1 MSESYGFNE
10 ETQRKAKNYLYSGL
24 RTSLCKST
32 VIFVLALLALG
43 LGLSTALE
51 KFIQSYVSEL
61 SLIVFLY
68 TLIGYGIFWLVSLP
82 FDYYK
87 EYVLEH
93 KFELSTETLGV
104 WFGDKVKMSILFAI
118 FILSF
123 VEGIY
128 NFMRLSPTYWW
139 LFLWFV
145 SVFLIVLIMY
155 VSPVLIMPLFFKFP
169 RLKNDELLNRLTKLA
184 NNAGIKII
192 GVFEMKAEAK
202 TKKATA
208 ALTGIGNTRRMLL
221 SDTFLSNYSNDEI
234 ESVMGHE
241 IGHHIYGHIWKLA
254 LLLSGFFL
262 FALFILNQIV
272 QPISAFFSL
281 EPINSVSS
289 LPLLALV
296 FGLLYVGF
304 TPLIN
309 TLSRRAE
316 SHCDQYE
323 LDLVQKPDA
332 YISSM
337 VKLCDQ
343 NLRYAY
349 PSPFTEFM
357 FYDHPSGK
365 KRVERALT
373 YKRLRHSSVNS

>member
-10 ETQRKAKNYLYSGL
+10 ETQHKAKNYLYSGL
-24 RTSLCKST
+24 KVSLCKGI
-32 VIFVLALLALG
+32 VIFVLSLLVIG
-43 LGLSTALE
+43 FGLSTALE
-51 KFIQSYVSEL
+51 KSIQSYVSEL

-68 TLIGYGIFWLVSLP
+68 TLIGYGMFWLVSLP

-87 EYVLEH
+87 EYILEH
-93 KFELSTETLGV
+93 KFELSTETLGT
-104 WFGDKVKMSILFAI
+104 WFRDKVKMSILVAI
-118 FILSF
+118 FAVSF

-128 NFMRLSPTYWW
+128 NFMLLDPTYWW
-139 LFLWFV
+139 LFLWVVTVFIVAFV
-145 SVFLIVLIMY
+145 MY
-155 VSPVLIMPLFFKFP
+155 VSPVLIMPLFYKFP
-169 RLKNDELLNRLTKLA
+169 RLKDDELLSRLTKLA
-184 NNAGIKII
+184 DKAGVKII

-221 SDTFLSNYSNDEI
+221 SDTFLSNYSADEI

-241 IGHHIYGHIWKLA
+241 IGHHIYGHIWKIA
-254 LLLSGFFL
+254 LMLSVFFL
-262 FALFILNQIV
+262 FVLFITSQIV
-272 QPISAFFSL
+272 QPVSAFFNM
-281 EPINSVSS
+281 EPIDSVFS

-296 FGLLYVGF
+296 FGLLYIGF
-304 TPLIN
+304 TPIMN
-309 TLSRRAE
+309 TLSRWAE
-316 SHCDQYE
+316 GHCDQYE

-365 KRVERALT
+365 KRVERALA
-373 YKRLRHSSVNS
+373 YKRKHH

>member
-1 MSESYGFNE
+1 
-10 ETQRKAKNYLYSGL
+10 
-24 RTSLCKST
+24 
-32 VIFVLALLALG
+32 
-43 LGLSTALE
+43 
-51 KFIQSYVSEL
+51 
-61 SLIVFLY
+61 
-68 TLIGYGIFWLVSLP
+68 
-82 FDYYK
+82 
-87 EYVLEH
+87 
-93 KFELSTETLGV
+93 
-104 WFGDKVKMSILFAI
+104 VKMSILSAI

-128 NFMRLSPTYWW
+128 NFMWLDPTYWW

-145 SVFLIVLIMY
+145 SVFFIALIIY
-155 VSPVLIMPLFFKFP
+155 VSPVLIDPLFFKFP

-184 NNAGIKII
+184 DKAGIKII

-254 LLLSGFFL
+254 LGLSGFFL
-262 FALFILNQIV
+262 FALFITNQIV
-272 QPISAFFSL
+272 QPISAFFNL

-304 TPLIN
+304 TPLMI

-316 SHCDQYE
+316 SQCDQYE
-323 LDLVQKPDA
+323 LDLVQKPDD

-337 VKLCDQ
+337 IKLCDQ

-349 PSPFTEFM
+349 PSPFIEFM

-365 KRVERALT
+365 NRVERALT
-373 YKRLRHSSVNS
+373 YKRLRHPL